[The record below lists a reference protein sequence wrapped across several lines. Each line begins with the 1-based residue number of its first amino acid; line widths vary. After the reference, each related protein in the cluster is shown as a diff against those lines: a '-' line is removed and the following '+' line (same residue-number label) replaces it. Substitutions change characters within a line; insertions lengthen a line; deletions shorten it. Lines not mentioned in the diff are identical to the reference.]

1 MTCGYVREYVPSDA
15 AAIAKGMRQADRDE
29 VSAHSGSTPYD
40 AVTRGVSF
48 SKIRCTIV
56 RTWGHKPVG
65 VFGVTEDGTI
75 WCLGTDDLTRKP
87 LVYQFMRE
95 CRRYV
100 DLLQD
105 HYPILHNVID
115 ARNTV
120 HITWLRHMGF
130 TFIRRIPQFGV
141 ENREFMEFVRIEK
154 GTG

>member
-1 MTCGYVREYVPSDA
+1 MHYGYVREYVPSDA
-15 AAIAKGMRQADRDE
+15 TAIAKEMRQADRDE
-29 VSAHSGSTPYD
+29 VAAHSGATPHD
-40 AVTRGVSF
+40 AITRGMSL

-75 WCLGTDDLTRKP
+75 WCLGTDDLLRKP
-87 LVYQFMRE
+87 LVYQFMKE

-100 DLLQD
+100 DTLQNI
-105 HYPILHNVID
+105 YPILHNVID
-115 ARNTV
+115 GRNAV
-120 HITWLRHMGF
+120 HIRWLRWMGF